1 MGQHYDYR
9 KLGAGRPYR
18 MALRVS
24 PWEQVRSLVERYLAR
39 PVKMRHGL
47 IGGDDMHSE
56 P

>member
-18 MALRVS
+18 KALRVS
-24 PWEQVRSLVERYLAR
+24 PWEQAKSLVERYLAR
-39 PVKMRHGL
+39 HHQM
-47 IGGDDMHSE
+47 IGGDAMHGE